1 MTMPWPDRPAP
12 TADEVAARVATERH
26 GPVLLVRITR
36 PEKRNAIDAATTRGL
51 DEALD
56 LLDDDPALR
65 CGVLAGSG
73 GVFCAGTDVSVGPG
87 APTPRGGNY
96 GVVAR
101 RRTTPLIAAVE
112 GIAYGGGFE
121 VALAC
126 DLVVAS
132 STARFALPEVGL
144 GLVANCG
151 ALFRTP
157 RAVPPAVAKRLLLTG
172 DPMDATRAHELG
184 LVTDLVEP
192 GAAEASALGI
202 AERIASRSPAAVAA
216 TLAAVDSAV
225 LEADARGWSDT
236 DRAVAAVVASPDRAE
251 GLAAFA
257 EKRPPVWPSAG

>member
-1 MTMPWPDRPAP
+1 MTMPWPDHAEP
-12 TADEVAARVATERH
+12 TAEEVAARVRTEQH

-36 PEKRNAIDAATTRGL
+36 PEKHQAIDPATTVGL
-51 DEALD
+51 DAALNR
-56 LLDDDPALR
+56 LDDSDDLR
-65 CGVLAGSG
+65 CGVLTG
-73 GVFCAGTDVSVGPG
+73 GDRAFCAGTDVTVGPG

-121 VALAC
+121 IALAC

-132 STARFALPEVGL
+132 RKARFALPEVGL

-157 RAVPPAVAKRLLLTG
+157 RALTPAVAKRMLLTG
-172 DPMDATRAHELG
+172 EPLTAGRAHELG

-192 GAAEASALGI
+192 GTAVDAALAL
-202 AERIASRSPAAVAA
+202 AATIASRSPVAVRA
-216 TLAAVDSAV
+216 TLAAVDSAA
-225 LEADARGWSDT
+225 LEADARGWADT
-236 DRAVAAVVASPDRAE
+236 DRAVGAIAGSADRAE
-251 GLAAFA
+251 GLAAFV
-257 EKRPPVWPSAG
+257 EKRPPRFSGH